1 MEFRDEDAGR
11 RGQCPSCRGEIVVPL
26 DLQKCPSCGRHGA
39 VGASNCAACGA
50 ALVPGAAP
58 MPPPLATAPASPGY
72 LGEIQTS
79 GKAIWSL
86 VLGLLS
92 IAFCLLTGLP
102 AIILGALAL
111 ADMRRH
117 VWLIGQGMAITGIV
131 TGSLSLVCAPLSIAL
146 LLPAVQSARE
156 AARRTQ
162 CRNNMKQIALALQ
175 GYHATHGSFP
185 PPATY
190 DAQGR
195 PLLSWRVL
203 ILPFLA
209 EQGLFQQFRLDE
221 SWDSPNNLP
230 LASQMP
236 EVFRCPS
243 EPASAANTTSYVAIT
258 GAGTVFP
265 PGRSVSLRDIT
276 DGTANTVMVGELAG
290 SSIVWTQPQ
299 DVVFAAEFVGPG
311 DFSSY
316 HPGGWNTAFADGN
329 VRFMSNNIDTPACR
343 AMMTIQGGEPLG
355 QF

>member
-1 MEFRDEDAGR
+1 
-11 RGQCPSCRGEIVVPL
+11 VVPL
-26 DLQKCPSCGRHGA
+26 DVQKCPQCSRHVA
-39 VGASNCAACGA
+39 VGSPTCTACGA
-50 ALVPGAAP
+50 ALAPGVAVQT
-58 MPPPLATAPASPGY
+58 PLLPTGPAPAGY
-72 LGEIQTS
+72 PGEIQTS
-79 GKAIWSL
+79 GKAICSL

-111 ADMRRH
+111 ADMRRQ
-117 VWLIGQGMAITGIV
+117 VWLKGQGMAITGIV
-131 TGSLSLVCAPLSIAL
+131 TGSLSLVCAPMMVAL
-146 LLPAVQSARE
+146 MLPAVQQARE

-162 CRNNMKQIALALQ
+162 CRNNLKQIGLALHN
-175 GYHATHGSFP
+175 YHDVNKSFP

-203 ILPFLA
+203 ILPFLG
-209 EQGLFQQFRLDE
+209 EQGLYQQFRLDE
-221 SWDSPNNLP
+221 PWDSPNNLP

-243 EPASAANTTSYVAIT
+243 DPSLGPNTTSYVAIT
-258 GAGTVFP
+258 GAGTMFP
-265 PGRSVSLRDIT
+265 PGRSVSVRDIT
-276 DGTANTVMVGELAG
+276 DGTGNTVMVGELG
-290 SSIVWTQPQ
+290 GGSIVWTQPQ
-299 DVVFAAEFVGPG
+299 DVVFNSSFVGSG

-316 HPGGWNTAFADGN
+316 HPVGWNALFADGT
-329 VRFMSNNIDTPACR
+329 VRFVSDNVDTNTCR